1 MFCPKCGG
9 KLASFDEE
17 CGSCGNKMATAPST
31 SSRSSSA
38 STSSDYGPNKIM
50 GYTLAVIVFLF
61 TFYAAHSISEAGTAI
76 SQIKSVGGQTMEEA
90 YYFELGGVYAGF
102 AHMARA
108 TGVFFSSVIVL
119 ISNKG

>member
-17 CGSCGNKMATAPST
+17 CGSCGNKMATIPTT
-31 SSRSSSA
+31 SSRNSSV
-38 STSSDYGPNKIM
+38 STPSDNNTMKIV

-76 SQIKSVGGQTMEEA
+76 SEIKSVGGQTLEEA
-90 YYFELGGVYAGF
+90 YYFELGGIYSGF
-102 AHMARA
+102 ANMARA

-119 ISNKG
+119 ISNKR